1 MKKVDLQV
9 QGMSC
14 GHCVKAVEDALRLVD
29 GVRRYDVEIGKATVE
44 CEEHV
49 RRDALVA
56 AIQDAGFEV
65 G

>member
-14 GHCVKAVEDALRLVD
+14 GHCVKAVEDALRQVD
-29 GVRRYDVEIGKATVE
+29 GVRRFEVAIGKASVE
-44 CEEHV
+44 CEERV
-49 RRDALVA
+49 TRDALVA
-56 AIQDAGFEV
+56 ALQDAGYEV